1 MSDLQNGGI
10 PSSAPAQSGSTPT
23 QTSVQPTQTNTQV
36 STGSQ
41 SAQPITVKVNGQERQ
56 MTYDDLI
63 VHAQKGLS
71 ADEKFRE
78 AAQLREQASK
88 YESAFTNL
96 QNIIASKDKNAL
108 KQILGEDF
116 FAPEA
121 PKPQY
126 DETDVRLAQT
136 LGVDV
141 EQFIEAKKRSMG
153 LDNPLVVQ
161 QHQKITQLES
171 MLNEVL
177 NKVKSVEQSSRTQGI
192 KEQVDIIANKY
203 PKADKLK
210 AIDIMINKGIPLNQ
224 AEMVFQEL
232 HNQKINELE
241 EYYNSK
247 IKEKQSNTQ
256 GLNINQGGFLTD
268 TDQFTGKSLS
278 DKAELLKKMFEG

>member
-1 MSDLQNGGI
+1 MSEELNGVSQ
-10 PSSAPAQSGSTPT
+10 PSTSTSGVSTPT
-23 QTSVQPTQTNTQV
+23 QAPVQSQ
-36 STGSQ
+36 STGTQPAQPST
-41 SAQPITVKVNGQERQ
+41 AQPITIKVNGQDRQ

-96 QNIIASKDKNAL
+96 QNIITKKDKSAL

-121 PKPQY
+121 PKPAY
-126 DETDVRLAQT
+126 DDTDLRLAQT
-136 LGVDV
+136 LGVDID
-141 EQFIEAKKRSMG
+141 QFVEAKKRSMG

-171 MLNEVL
+171 MLQDVL
-177 NKVKSVEQSSRTQGI
+177 NKVKTVEQSSRTQGI
-192 KEQVDIIANKY
+192 KEQVDSIASKY

-210 AIDIMINKGIPLNQ
+210 AIDIMLNKGIPLNQ
-224 AEMVFQEL
+224 AELVFQEL

-241 EYYNSK
+241 EYYNNK
-247 IKEKQSNTQ
+247 IKEKQNNTQ
-256 GLNINQGGFLTD
+256 GLNINQGGLLTD
-268 TDQFTGKSLS
+268 TDQFTGKSLA
-278 DKAELLKKMFEG
+278 DKAELLKKMFGG